1 MRVAG
6 VVATALV
13 ATTVWGCGG
22 GTDDDV
28 VAEPAADQ
36 QVDPELR
43 TDVEEAYLAYWA
55 LVGRLE
61 SETPGQDAEL
71 AERATGTALT
81 KLTSEMA
88 MLELA
93 GQVNV
98 HGESYEHQ
106 VLSVEVT
113 ESGPDQAVLRDCFV
127 DDSTLVDRES
137 REPVPGEEQGPK
149 TTLLEVTLVMRDTWQ
164 VQEIQVVDTFD
175 GATPESC
182 VG

>member
-13 ATTVWGCGG
+13 ATTVWGCGAG
-22 GTDDDV
+22 NDDDV

-36 QVDPELR
+36 ADPEVR

-98 HGESYEHQ
+98 HGEVYEHR

-113 ESGPDQAVLRDCFV
+113 ESGPEQAVLRDCFV
-127 DDSTLVDRES
+127 DDSTLVDRTT
-137 REPVPGEEQGPK
+137 REPVPGEEQGP
-149 TTLLEVTLVMRDTWQ
+149 TTALLEVTLVMRDTWQ
-164 VQEIQVVDTFD
+164 VQEIEVVDTFD